1 MLYMRKTILAVRLDE
16 ELREAVN
23 RRAAT
28 EGTTVSGFVRE
39 TLREAVADRRVGDRV
54 RHLKGT
60 VRLEADDDEW
70 RTTLRS
76 RNWRR

>member
-1 MLYMRKTILAVRLDE
+1 MRKTILAVRLDE
-16 ELREAVN
+16 DLREAVN
-23 RRAAT
+23 RRAAV

-39 TLREAVADRRVGDRV
+39 TLRAAVADQPIGERI

-60 VRLEADDDEW
+60 VRLGGDGDAW
-70 RTTLRS
+70 RTELRS

>member
-1 MLYMRKTILAVRLDE
+1 MRKTILAVRLEE

-23 RRAAT
+23 RRAVA

-39 TLREAVADRRVGDRV
+39 TLREAVADRPIGDRI

-60 VRLEADDDEW
+60 VRLESADDAW
-70 RTTLRS
+70 RVSLRS

>member
-1 MLYMRKTILAVRLDE
+1 MRKTILAVRLE
-16 ELREAVN
+16 EDLREAIN
-23 RRAAT
+23 RRAAAD
-28 EGTTVSGFVRE
+28 GTTVSGFVRE
-39 TLREAVADRRVGDRV
+39 TLREAVADRPIGERI

-60 VRLEADDDEW
+60 VRMGADDDEW

>member
-1 MLYMRKTILAVRLDE
+1 MRKTILAVRLEE

-23 RRAAT
+23 RRAAA

-39 TLREAVADRRVGDRV
+39 TLREAVADRPVGDRI

-60 VRLEADDDEW
+60 VRLEAATDDEW

>member
-1 MLYMRKTILAVRLDE
+1 MLYMRKTILAVRVEE
-16 ELREAVN
+16 ELREAIG
-23 RRAAT
+23 RRAAA

-39 TLREAVADRRVGDRV
+39 TLREAVADRSVGERI
-54 RHLKGT
+54 RHLRGT
-60 VRLEADDDEW
+60 VRLAPDDDEW